1 MNETHPPSYYI
12 RKEMEKANLK
22 PIEVA
27 NIMGMRKQ
35 NFNNI
40 LNGTYNITL
49 NLALKLEKAFPKRKA
64 AYWINKQNEY
74 NLHSLKR

>member
-1 MNETHPPSYYI
+1 MKTHPPSYYI

-64 AYWINKQNEY
+64 AYWIDLQMKYDLMTIRKN
-74 NLHSLKR
+74 